1 MPTYY
6 PSYLIEPLLL
16 LLLLLLL
23 VWDIHFGFGFFNYLF
38 TYIFFF
44 LLLLF
49 WVISFLGKL
58 VLITSGN
65 LHPCPLL
72 NSTFTVC
79 FLALSIKISLHWWT
93 SWTSTEVAIAK
104 STASLVEGAETAVP
118 FNLTFQVPYFICIK
132 CSLFYFSII
141 AM

>member
-23 VWDIHFGFGFFNYLF
+23 LVWDILFGFGFFNYLF

-44 LLLLF
+44 LLLLLF

-58 VLITSGN
+58 VLIPSGI
-65 LHPCPLL
+65 LRPCPLF

-79 FLALSIKISLHWWT
+79 FLALLIEISLH
-93 SWTSTEVAIAK
+93 
-104 STASLVEGAETAVP
+104 
-118 FNLTFQVPYFICIK
+118 
-132 CSLFYFSII
+132 
-141 AM
+141 